1 MISSSAGRVRC
12 CTVPRTDDLLVKESP
27 MYAVASLMAILLTAQ
42 DQALG
47 NLGFLAMGSD
57 IHGPMSSGEH
67 ITTSS
72 PIQSGLYKQDR

>member
-1 MISSSAGRVRC
+1 
-12 CTVPRTDDLLVKESP
+12 